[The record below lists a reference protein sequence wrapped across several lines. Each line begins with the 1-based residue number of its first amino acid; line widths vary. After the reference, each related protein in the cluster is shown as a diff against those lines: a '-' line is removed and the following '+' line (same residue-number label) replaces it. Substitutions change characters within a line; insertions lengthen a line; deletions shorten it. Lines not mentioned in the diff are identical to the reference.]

1 MKVEAG
7 GMQRGGDD
15 NYELNWR
22 HCSDAVKSAFIICK
36 PQTTGPKLEED
47 NFSSNILYINTML
60 GSL

>member
-22 HCSDAVKSAFIICK
+22 HCSDAVNSAFK
-36 PQTTGPKLEED
+36 
-47 NFSSNILYINTML
+47 YISDIPVKATL
-60 GSL
+60 LIHSK